1 MNDEMP
7 NPFAVPL
14 GKYHTAEDDALTTTV
29 DAITELRQLAELVGC
44 DVAAGLRQVEGG
56 RDTGLP
62 RGPYTFEDLVM
73 EVTGHA
79 YAMCDQVRKAFGV
92 PLPAYKSQDK
102 PQMPE
107 GGWPDP
113 WGGDSPAAT

>member
-14 GKYHTAEDDALTTTV
+14 GEYSTDEDDALTSTV

-44 DVAAGLRQVEGG
+44 DLDEGMRQVEGE
-56 RDTGLP
+56 RDTDLP
-62 RGPYTFEDLVM
+62 RGPYAFEDLVM

-79 YAMCDQVRKAFGV
+79 YAMCDRVREAFGV
-92 PLPAYKSQDK
+92 PLPAYGAK
-102 PQMPE
+102 PKPSE
-107 GGWPDP
+107 DDTTG
-113 WGGDSPAAT
+113 PAAA